1 MVAWKKCT
9 KPKRKGGIGII
20 NPRS

>member
-1 MVAWKKCT
+1 MVAWKNCT